1 MIVESVTDG
10 KEQLYAMELDH
21 FLVVATLLFLRSA
34 EKRSF
39 VVLTQQIR
47 EPGI

>member
-10 KEQLYAMELDH
+10 KEQLYAMELHH